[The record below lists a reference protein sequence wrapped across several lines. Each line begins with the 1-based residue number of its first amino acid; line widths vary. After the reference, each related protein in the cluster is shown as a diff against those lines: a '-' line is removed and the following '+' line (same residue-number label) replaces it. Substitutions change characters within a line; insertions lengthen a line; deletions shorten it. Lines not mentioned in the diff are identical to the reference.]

1 MKKRR
6 LKYLILHDA
15 RYTFAFGAIL
25 GVILA
30 LIVHLIK
37 SNPPFLESV
46 WPAQIHSKSKE
57 DLTYDDATYDFAY
70 EHWLQDIFDAE
81 SCSIDPD
88 EIRYTNFTTLKSP
101 KCGRL
106 TSEADVSL
114 FKRDQEHFDPRSE
127 ATFLKDKV
135 LSNVNFCKAFLNP
148 FSFQIDVSC
157 LIMSKDIIKS
167 TAIRDT
173 WGSACNDLKFISQ
186 KDLKID
192 KNHNSSILTENPV
205 KVEVLPSNSE
215 FALLCKGLRKV
226 WAER

>member
-1 MKKRR
+1 MRKRR

-30 LIVHLIK
+30 FIVHLIK

-57 DLTYDDATYDFAY
+57 DLSYDDATYDFDY
-70 EHWLQDIFDAE
+70 EHWLQDIFDVE

-88 EIRYTNFTTLKSP
+88 EIRYTNFTNLKSP

-106 TSEADVSL
+106 TSEADVSP

-127 ATFLKDKV
+127 ATFLKNKV
-135 LSNVNFCKAFLNP
+135 PLFSN
-148 FSFQIDVSC
+148 
-157 LIMSKDIIKS
+157 
-167 TAIRDT
+167 
-173 WGSACNDLKFISQ
+173 
-186 KDLKID
+186 
-192 KNHNSSILTENPV
+192 SILATH
-205 KVEVLPSNSE
+205 
-215 FALLCKGLRKV
+215 F
-226 WAER
+226 